1 MCSKGRL
8 RKKTLSQENTQK
20 TGCFQNAK
28 PKFSALKVSFPSS
41 AATPSL
47 YSIINFFLS
56 RDGARET
63 DSAELLESASHMCI
77 NSNIDISIYI
87 YPFLYF
93 PSFYHPHIFLS
104 ASLLPPNPA
113 TPHPLCSPC
122 CQLSSSSL
130 SIFSSHHTNSSLE
143 GRSMDIMNL
152 FPKPA
157 VLWIQ
162 TVPQIAASDPLL
174 FTVTMETL
182 DSPPHPQ

>member
-1 MCSKGRL
+1 MEQERQTVQSSLNLPLTCVSIL
-8 RKKTLSQENTQK
+8 IYIYLS
-20 TGCFQNAK
+20 
-28 PKFSALKVSFPSS
+28 L
-41 AATPSL
+41 
-47 YSIINFFLS
+47 SIY
-56 RDGARET
+56 RY
-63 DSAELLESASHMCI
+63 
-77 NSNIDISIYI
+77 IYI

-143 GRSMDIMNL
+143 GRSLDIMNL